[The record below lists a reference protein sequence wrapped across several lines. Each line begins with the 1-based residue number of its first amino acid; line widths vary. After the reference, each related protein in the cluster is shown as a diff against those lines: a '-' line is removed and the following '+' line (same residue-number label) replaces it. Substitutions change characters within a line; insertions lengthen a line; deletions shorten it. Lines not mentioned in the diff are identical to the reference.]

1 MEKNPLIPLAV
12 EKYKQQLC
20 ADPTRYH
27 SFASFCRSEHL
38 RSESV
43 SQWMRRHGLTVG
55 MLRAQAMLSI
65 DPDHSAQWLE
75 ACTHTRSSHA
85 QARTHS
91 SSSRIP
97 PDKQLCGVS
106 LTFPD
111 GLVVDIRQT
120 SGPALTGFIDSYN
133 KLIDRTHVQP
143 E

>member
-55 MLRAQAMLSI
+55 MLRAQAMLSKHVPI
-65 DPDHSAQWLE
+65 PVAPTPRRALIHRQAV
-75 ACTHTRSSHA
+75 SH
-85 QARTHS
+85 
-91 SSSRIP
+91 RIN
-97 PDKQLCGVS
+97 
-106 LTFPD
+106 
-111 GLVVDIRQT
+111 
-120 SGPALTGFIDSYN
+120 SY
-133 KLIDRTHVQP
+133 VA
-143 E
+143 